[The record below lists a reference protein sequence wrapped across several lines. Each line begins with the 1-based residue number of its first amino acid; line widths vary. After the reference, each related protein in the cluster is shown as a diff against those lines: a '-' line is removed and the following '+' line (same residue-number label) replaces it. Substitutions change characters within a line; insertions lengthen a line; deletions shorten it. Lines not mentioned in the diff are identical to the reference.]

1 MQTGIGT
8 AERWAQRRS
17 FEHGEFSAERLLGLK
32 GEIAID
38 VVIPAR
44 NVADT
49 VGDVAAA
56 CVASEIVDETIVI
69 DASSSDGTADAAVAA
84 GARVID
90 ESALLPQFGPVLG
103 KGDALWRSLS
113 ATSGDVVVFVDADTS
128 GFDDRFIRGLVGP
141 LLADPSLVFVKGAF
155 SRPFVSGELRVE
167 HGGGR
172 VNELVARP
180 LLNIFFPELAAVR
193 QPLSGEVAFRREAI
207 AELPFCT
214 GYGTEIQMLID
225 AYERFGLDAIAQCD
239 LGERVNDHQPLQSLG
254 AMSFAVI
261 RALLA
266 RVHGLQIE
274 YEEHLTFLAADG
286 PRDVPL
292 VDRPP
297 IASLAEV
304 THGA

>member
-1 MQTGIGT
+1 MQEGI
-8 AERWAQRRS
+8 AKAQEWAARRTYS
-17 FEHGEFSAERLLGLK
+17 HDDFDAARLRDLK
-32 GEIAID
+32 DATSVS
-38 VVIPAR
+38 VVVPAR
-44 NVADT
+44 NVAAT
-49 VGDVAAA
+49 VGEVVSA
-56 CVASEIVDETIVI
+56 CVACEVVDEVIVV
-69 DASSSDGTADAAVAA
+69 DASSTDGTADAAAAA
-84 GARVID
+84 GASVHD
-90 ESALLPQFGPVLG
+90 ENALLAQFGPVLG

-113 ATSGDVVVFVDADTS
+113 VASGDIVVFVDGDTS
-128 GFDDRFIRGLVGP
+128 GFDDRFVRGLVGP
-141 LLADPSLVFVKGAF
+141 LLADARTVFVKGAF
-155 SRPFVSGELRVE
+155 DRPFVSGELRVE
-167 HGGGR
+167 NGGGR

-225 AYERFGLDAIAQCD
+225 VHQRHGLDAIAQCD
-239 LGERVNDHQPLQSLG
+239 LGERVNAHQPLQSLG

-266 RVHGLQIE
+266 RVDGLQID
-274 YEEHLTFLAADG
+274 YDDHLTFLAADG

-297 IASLAEV
+297 IASLTEV
-304 THGA
+304 AHGA